1 MSRPTRRILHK
12 GQIVALKDLAK
23 AHGIPYQSLYCRWKG
38 GQSGDYLV
46 RPVNENMR
54 RKSKPAHVAGHK
66 TCKKC
71 KTVKSLDDFHVNGN
85 ARDGRASRCAEC
97 INTAKTATRVPDFPV
112 AEFNRAFHGRAGRQ
126 VALSP
131 AARLAV
137 SSRSGQMQPHTPIVS
152 TTCPNAN
159 EVRA

>member
-54 RKSKPAHVAGHK
+54 RKSKPAQIIGHK
-66 TCKKC
+66 SCKRC
-71 KTVKSLDDFHVNGN
+71 HTVKPLIDFHLNGKSK
-85 ARDGRASRCAEC
+85 DGRAARCAEC
-97 INTAKTATRVPDFPV
+97 VNAAKVAVEDVGFSV
-112 AEFNRAFHGRAGRQ
+112 AEFNRVFCRRA
-126 VALSP
+126 A
-131 AARLAV
+131 
-137 SSRSGQMQPHTPIVS
+137 
-152 TTCPNAN
+152 
-159 EVRA
+159 